1 MSPKRRIK
9 RSKSALQKKA
19 QRGFQGYPIA
29 TVAYYGPDDKFASKV
44 AVGIILREED
54 KEATDL
60 KRWFSESVDV
70 RLDPSINRQI
80 TEFIESHDARSVG
93 ITDRIIGCPH
103 EEVKDYP
110 KGETCPKC
118 PFWAGRDR
126 WTGELIQ

>member
-1 MSPKRRIK
+1 MSRKRHIK
-9 RSKSALQKKA
+9 RPKTAWRKKA
-19 QRGFQGYPIA
+19 REGFQGYSIA

-44 AVGIILREED
+44 AVGILLSEKDRE
-54 KEATDL
+54 AVYL
-60 KRWFSESVDV
+60 KRWFSDGIDV
-70 RLDPSINRQI
+70 RLDRSIAQEI
-80 TEFIESHDARSVG
+80 TEFIESHNPRSVA

-110 KGETCPKC
+110 KGESCPEC